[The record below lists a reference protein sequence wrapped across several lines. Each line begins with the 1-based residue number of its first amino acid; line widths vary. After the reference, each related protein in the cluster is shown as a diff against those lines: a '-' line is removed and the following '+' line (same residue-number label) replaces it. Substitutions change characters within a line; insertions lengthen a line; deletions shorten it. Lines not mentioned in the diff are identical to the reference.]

1 MTMSRLVDPFG
12 RQHNYLRISVTDRCN
27 LRCIYCMPE
36 EGMEF
41 EPTDNILT
49 YEEIVDVVRVVA
61 EMGIRKIRLTGGEP
75 LVRKELEKLVAMISS
90 IPGIEDI
97 ALTTN
102 GIFLAPRAARLKEAG
117 LTRVNISM
125 DSLRPD
131 RFKSITR
138 GGDVRKV
145 LDSIDACVKAGLS
158 PIKLNV
164 VLMKGINDD
173 EIADFI
179 TLTQYRDIHV
189 RFIEYM
195 PIGHSDS
202 QWKNLY
208 LPLNRVEEV
217 CAEQQWQYEAET
229 TIRGNGPSENY
240 RLHGAVGSFGLI
252 HPVSEH
258 FCQTCNRLRLTA
270 DGYIKPCLAW
280 TEQFQV
286 RSVIGDD
293 AAIRQLFLDALGTK
307 PENHEM
313 SKFLQDE
320 QDISHTPT
328 ARRMSQIGG

>member
-1 MTMSRLVDPFG
+1 MVVPRLVDSFG
-12 RQHNYLRISVTDRCN
+12 RQHHYLRISVTDRCN
-27 LRCIYCMPE
+27 MRCIYCMPE

-41 EPTDNILT
+41 EPTEKILT
-49 YEEIVDVVRVVA
+49 YDEIAEVVRVVA
-61 EMGIRKIRLTGGEP
+61 EMGITKVRLTGGEP
-75 LVRKELEKLVAMISS
+75 LVRKNLEKLVEMIAC

-102 GIFLAPRAARLKEAG
+102 GIFLASQAVRLKKAG
-117 LTRVNISM
+117 LKRVNISL

-131 RFKSITR
+131 RFKMITR
-138 GGDVRKV
+138 GGNVQKV
-145 LDSIDACVKAGLS
+145 LDSIDACVKIGLT

-164 VLMKGINDD
+164 LLMKGINDD
-173 EIADFI
+173 EIVDFI
-179 TLTQYRDIHV
+179 NLTKDRDIHV

-195 PIGHSDS
+195 PIGHSDT

-208 LPLNRVEEV
+208 LPLTKVKEV
-217 CAEQQWQYEAET
+217 CDQQQWDYE
-229 TIRGNGPSENY
+229 IDSNVKGNGPSENY
-240 RLHGAVGSFGLI
+240 RLQGAVGSFGLI

-286 RSVIGDD
+286 RNVIGDD
-293 AAIRQLFLDALGTK
+293 EALRQMFLDALGTK

-313 SKFLQDE
+313 SKFLRDGQKTT
-320 QDISHTPT
+320 HTPT
-328 ARRMSQIGG
+328 SRRMSQIGG